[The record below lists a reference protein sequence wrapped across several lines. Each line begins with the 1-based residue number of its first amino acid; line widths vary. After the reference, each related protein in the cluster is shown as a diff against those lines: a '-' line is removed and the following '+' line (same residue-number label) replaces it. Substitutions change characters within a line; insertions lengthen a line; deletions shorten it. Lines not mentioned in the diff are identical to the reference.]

1 MQQTGEEEEDEEA
14 GDEEEKEQAA
24 LFKTRTQTP
33 LVGWEKGDC
42 RGARSPKGYAE
53 GD

>member
-1 MQQTGEEEEDEEA
+1 MQQTGEEEEEEEA

-33 LVGWEKGDC
+33 LVGWEKTFENHKN
-42 RGARSPKGYAE
+42 SEKSY
-53 GD
+53 

>member
-24 LFKTRTQTP
+24 LFKTRTQTHWW
-33 LVGWEKGDC
+33 VGNKMSMVPG
-42 RGARSPKGYAE
+42 
-53 GD
+53 

>member
-1 MQQTGEEEEDEEA
+1 MQQTGEEEEEEEA

-33 LVGWEKGDC
+33 LVGTAGCSIRTLHIE
-42 RGARSPKGYAE
+42 A
-53 GD
+53 